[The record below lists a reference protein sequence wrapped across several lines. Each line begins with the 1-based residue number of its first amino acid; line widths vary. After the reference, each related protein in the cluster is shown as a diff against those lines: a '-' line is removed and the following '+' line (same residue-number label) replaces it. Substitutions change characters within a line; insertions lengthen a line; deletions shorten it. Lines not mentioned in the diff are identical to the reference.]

1 MDTILCEVV
10 TAERMIFADQVN
22 EVLAPGV
29 WGQVGILP
37 KHAPLI
43 TSLSMGE
50 LVIRKDGDE
59 DVLIAIHGG
68 FMEVREDIVT
78 VLADTAERAE
88 EIDTARAE
96 EARAAAESRLKDS
109 ESQEDLERA
118 RAALRRA
125 SLRLKV
131 AGRKRRWPRE
141 RPGMGAPGSEG

>member
-1 MDTILCEVV
+1 METILCEVV
-10 TAERMIFADQVN
+10 TAERMIFADQVS

-68 FMEVREDIVT
+68 FMEVREDKVT
-78 VLADTAERAE
+78 ILADSAERAE
-88 EIDTARAE
+88 EIDI
-96 EARAAAESRLKDS
+96 ARAAAAQEAAQDRLQSS
-109 ESQEDLERA
+109 ETEEDLDRA

-141 RPGMGAPGSEG
+141 RPGIGAPDTDT